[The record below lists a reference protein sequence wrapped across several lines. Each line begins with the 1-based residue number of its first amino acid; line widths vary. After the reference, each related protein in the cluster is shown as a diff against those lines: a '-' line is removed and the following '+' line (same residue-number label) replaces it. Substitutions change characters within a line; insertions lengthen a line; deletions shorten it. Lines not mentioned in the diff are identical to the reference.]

1 MDSKTCLSTEIG
13 AVLIL
18 FNVVFAPC
26 RLCLK
31 KMNQGYFV
39 QGLYLPDISVFLL
52 LIMSS
57 LLWFSKK
64 KKTRLFWS
72 GKFFIQ
78 DCLIP
83 SNRSITVCA
92 GTFLF
97 GFLWLGFFYAYWSIS
112 QKSVKGVVIQA
123 LLIMGGNSK
132 NSDELREK
140 STRAILVTQAVNDL
154 GYSILT
160 SFR

>member
-1 MDSKTCLSTEIG
+1 MRNGVNSLITLIRSVVLCL
-13 AVLIL
+13 
-18 FNVVFAPC
+18 NVVFTCFA
-26 RLCLK
+26 K
-31 KMNQGYFV
+31 INGS
-39 QGLYLPDISVFLL
+39 GVFCIRAIFIIHLL
-52 LIMSS
+52 SFFPMSS
-57 LLWFSKK
+57 SLWIWQE

-123 LLIMGGNSK
+123 LFIMGGNSK
-132 NSDELREK
+132 NSDEIREK

-154 GYSILT
+154 GYSILASVT
-160 SFR
+160 